1 MRRDAITG
9 IVLLVLA
16 VLYYKMADALPRS
29 LLSDNVGAD
38 GFPKLLA
45 VSLFV
50 LSSILLAMGLF
61 KRRSTNITEEQE
73 QKAHEKQAAL
83 KAAGMLILGIFYL
96 LAVSFIGYPL
106 AAGLLIAAVILYH
119 KEAFSLKVV
128 ITAGIGGIFFWL
140 FFVFALEI
148 PMPMGSTWAK
158 LFAGGM

>member
-1 MRRDAITG
+1 MHREAITG
-9 IVLLVLA
+9 IVLMVLA
-16 VLYYKMADALPRS
+16 VLYYKMADALPHS

-50 LSSILLAMGLF
+50 FSSVMLLIGLF
-61 KRRSTNITEEQE
+61 KRRAPNTTEAQE
-73 QKAHEKQAAL
+73 KKAHEKQAAL
-83 KAAGMLILGIFYL
+83 KAAGMLLLGVVYL
-96 LAVSFIGYPL
+96 LLVSLIGYPL
-106 AAGLLIAAVILYH
+106 AVGFLIAAVLLYY

-128 ITAGIGGIFFWL
+128 ITAAIGGLFFWA

-148 PMPMGSTWAK
+148 PMPMGIWAK